1 MFLSYRSARSVVEI
15 CKPRRPG
22 RSLAALA
29 CLAVAALLG
38 NIVPAR
44 AGHIPFPDQHVA
56 YDLQRETLQQFLQ
69 RFFEELAIPVVVSA
83 QVQQEPGTLNG
94 PRAGTPAEVFR
105 SIATSN
111 GLIGYYDGSVAY
123 IYKTRELSSRY
134 FRIDP
139 SLENAFTQATVGFGL
154 TDAYDSVQVKV
165 ATGLVSASGTPRFLE
180 QLLQLSSALAPH
192 GAPPSP
198 QVQQGQLQRMTL
210 RFFALKYAWA
220 ADTTLTVGNQRT
232 VVPGVATILKQL
244 VSQGEIGGTVGGTAL
259 NPAAVSG
266 LRGKGLASL
275 DDHLA
280 HLTQGGAMSGTPS
293 ATLASSVRT
302 TEAQTGELPLDNA
315 TPPVQES
322 ARAAAE
328 RSRLDPMLSAGVVSP
343 RIVADSHRNAVIIR
357 DVPERMDVYQEL
369 IHQLDVESQII
380 QLDATVIDID
390 QVRARQLGIDWAYQ
404 HGNTSVGFAGGVHP
418 VDTSGNPI
426 GLQINSIISN
436 ASSFMAQINALEQ
449 DGVTNIVQRPQV
461 LTLNDVEAVIEST
474 QSYYIPVSGAYD
486 EDLYSVIAGTVLRVT
501 PHTIEDNGQTR
512 IRLLVTIEDGNVQ
525 ITSQPGQSVNGQSV
539 TLSVPLVTRNAVNTQ
554 AIIAAGQG
562 LLLGGLVRHETQKN
576 VNKIPVLGSIPLLGR
591 LFRSESVSREHTE
604 RLFLISPQIVMGT
617 AMAAVP

>member
-1 MFLSYRSARSVVEI
+1 MFQSYRSARSVVEI
-15 CKPRRPG
+15 RKPRRPWS
-22 RSLAALA
+22 SLAALSG
-29 CLAVAALLG
+29 LAAAAVLG
-38 NIVPAR
+38 NIAPAR
-44 AGHIPFPDQHVA
+44 AGHIPFPNQHVT
-56 YDLQRETLQQFLQ
+56 YDLQRETLQEFLQ
-69 RFFEELAIPVVVSA
+69 RFFEELAIPVVIST

-192 GAPPSP
+192 GGPPP
-198 QVQQGQLQRMTL
+198 PQGQLQRMTL

-244 VSQGEIGGTVGGTAL
+244 VSQGETGGTAGGTAL

-302 TEAQTGELPLDNA
+302 TEAQPGELPPDNA

-328 RSRLDPMLSAGVVSP
+328 RSRFDPMLSAGVVSP

-357 DVPERMDVYQEL
+357 DVPEHMDLYREL

-404 HGNTSVGFAGGVHP
+404 HGSTSVGFAGGVRP

-539 TLSVPLVTRNAVNTQ
+539 ILSVPLVTRNAVNTQ